1 MDLRQLEILQT
12 IAETGSFTACG
23 KKLRVSQSA
32 ISRQILLLEEELGE
46 PLFLRVGR
54 QVRMTPA
61 AETLVQLGQR
71 VFQDV
76 RETVGA
82 ITDRTREL
90 RGTLRLTGG
99 MTVCLYVFPP
109 LLKHLGRA
117 HPRLEVRLTVAT
129 AGRSVQEI
137 RGGRVDAGL
146 LTLPVEG
153 SDLAALPVLREELLL
168 ITTPHHPLARRRRIA
183 PDDLAGQPFVL
194 FEPGS
199 ATRRVIDEFFVTR
212 RIEPVVAMD
221 TENVEI
227 IKAMVKAG
235 LGVSILPYQAVAR
248 EVRTGQFFCS
258 RLEGPTLVRE
268 TGWVY
273 PRSNRVPR
281 IIQELLKAFDAIR
294 GRLRVLPPRSL
305 AGRHVVSSTANNK

>member
-1 MDLRQLEILQT
+1 MDLRQLEILQA

-23 KKLRVSQSA
+23 RKLHVSQSA
-32 ISRQILLLEEELGE
+32 ISRQILLLEDELGE

-61 AETLVQLGQR
+61 AESLVQLGQR
-71 VFQDV
+71 VFLDV

-90 RGTLRLTGG
+90 RGTLRLSGG

-109 LLKHLGRA
+109 LLKHLRRV
-117 HPRLEVRLTVAT
+117 HPHLDVRLTVAT

-146 LTLPVEG
+146 LTLPVVE
-153 SDLAALPVLREELLL
+153 SDLVTVPVLREELLL
-168 ITTPHHPLARRRRIA
+168 VTTPTHPLARRRRVA
-183 PDDLAGQPFVL
+183 PRDLDGLPFVL
-194 FEPGS
+194 FEVGS
-199 ATRRVIDEFFVTR
+199 ATRKVIDQFFATEK
-212 RIEPVVAMD
+212 IEPTIVMD

-227 IKAMVKAG
+227 IKAMVKTG
-235 LGVSILPYQAVAR
+235 MGVGIVPYQAVAR
-248 EVRTGQFFCS
+248 EVRAGQFFCA
-258 RLEGPTLVRE
+258 RIEGHELVRE

-273 PRSNRVPR
+273 ARANRVPR
-281 IIQELLKAFDAIR
+281 VIHELLAAFEAVKGKLR
-294 GRLRVLPPRSL
+294 LALPGRRQTP
-305 AGRHVVSSTANNK
+305 GT